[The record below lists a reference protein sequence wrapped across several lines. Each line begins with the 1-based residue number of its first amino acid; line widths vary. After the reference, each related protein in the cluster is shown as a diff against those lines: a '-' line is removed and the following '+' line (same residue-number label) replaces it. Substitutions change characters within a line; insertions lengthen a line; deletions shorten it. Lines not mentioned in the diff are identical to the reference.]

1 MKILRVTSLGY
12 VGGGLETGIELL
24 QPVLTEMGHE
34 VRILTSDHNSEVV
47 HWSDY
52 EFPALSSVPFPLRAL
67 YRAWYPAAYRKLREV
82 IEEYRPD
89 VVQFHSFFELS
100 PSVLFAVRD
109 VPAVVTVHGAED
121 FTKELLLWAFPPHFF
136 RSGAPFT
143 KRGLT
148 FVGWLHY
155 LYHRL
160 VSMSLFR
167 RGFRNVERVVVFS
180 EYMQKMLA
188 RDRIASVC
196 VPNATALF
204 SPAPMPENKVLLYV
218 GRLEKIKG
226 VQVLLDALPSVR
238 EEHPDATLVI
248 AGAGP
253 YEPALRAQVKLL
265 GLDDVV
271 HFVGQVGREQL
282 YEAYKA
288 AAALV
293 VPSLWPEPFGKVGI
307 EAMSVGRPVVAS
319 DVGGMS
325 EWLEHGEVGY
335 LVTPGSPKALG
346 EALCRLLRDRERRVT
361 MGAAA
366 RARAE
371 KFSIE
376 AHAEKI
382 VGVYSEAIAVYKQH
396 ETK

>member
-12 VGGGLETGIELL
+12 VGGGLETGVELL
-24 QPVLTEMGHE
+24 QPVLTGMGHE
-34 VRILTSDHNSEVV
+34 VRILTSNHNPSVP

-52 EFPALSSVPFPLRAL
+52 EFPALSSVPFPLRVL
-67 YRAWYPAAYRKLREV
+67 YRAWYPAAYRRLREV
-82 IEEYRPD
+82 IKEYQPD

-136 RSGAPFT
+136 RAGAPFT

-148 FVGWLHY
+148 LTGWLHY

-160 VSMSLFR
+160 VSMPLFR
-167 RGFRNVERVVVFS
+167 FGFRNVEQVVVFS
-180 EYMQKMLA
+180 EYMQRMLA
-188 RDRIASVC
+188 RDQIASAC
-196 VPNATALF
+196 VPNATVLF
-204 SPAPMPENKVLLYV
+204 SQAPMAERPTILYV

-226 VQVLLDALPSVR
+226 VQVLLDALRSVR
-238 EEHPDATLVI
+238 EEYPDAELLV

-253 YEPALRAQVKLL
+253 YEPVLRSQVKLL
-265 GLDDVV
+265 ELDDVV
-271 HFVGQVGREQL
+271 RFVGQVGREEL
-282 YEAYKA
+282 YEYYKA
-288 AAALV
+288 SAVVA

-307 EAMSVGRPVVAS
+307 EAMSVGRPVIAS
-319 DVGGMS
+319 NVGGMS
-325 EWLEHGEVGY
+325 EWLDDGITGY
-335 LVTPGSPKALG
+335 VVTPGSPKELG
-346 EALCRLLRDRERRVT
+346 EALCRVLRNRDRRAT

-371 KFSIE
+371 AFSIE

-382 VGVYSEAIAVYKQH
+382 VTVYNEAVAAH
-396 ETK
+396 TARC